1 MFKSLQKVDSRPV
14 WQILGL
20 AGLCILAQ
28 CSSSAKGG
36 PSGSGGAGG
45 EAGSGGI
52 VGTGG
57 SVSVGSGGVVGT
69 GGAAATAGSTAKGGA
84 SGTGGTVGSGGVFG
98 SGGVVG
104 VGGVVRTGGV
114 VGSGGQAGVVSHA
127 GVVGASGGAAGAG
140 SGGRA
145 VSGGVV
151 ASGGAIGTG
160 GVTPGAGGSTP
171 ATGGAT
177 GGGGAGTC
185 VSTCG
190 SHKWACWPMPN
201 PAGNG
206 PNTASYTTANGM
218 VHDNVTCL
226 DWQQVPSTTTYTV
239 TDAITYCASLT
250 LGGFSDWRVPT
261 RVEMSSIMDWTR
273 SPATDA
279 AFTSASG
286 FHKTGSNWILTV
298 KQIGAGA
305 GKDFAWSFNMGDGI
319 VSNALSAATLSR
331 VRCVHGNGTGE
342 GFSDP
347 AVPPAN
353 QYTALSA
360 DEVQDNYT
368 KLIWQRDGGAS
379 GLITWDAAVQ
389 YCATLTLGG
398 NTWRLPTV
406 RELATLVDEN
416 QVAPAINRTMFPNT
430 KYGARSN
437 NWYWASHHQRNST
450 TVSWGLN
457 FDDGFTGF
465 NVGVS
470 GDWNFWDAAYA
481 KCVR

>member
-1 MFKSLQKVDSRPV
+1 
-14 WQILGL
+14 
-20 AGLCILAQ
+20 
-28 CSSSAKGG
+28 
-36 PSGSGGAGG
+36 
-45 EAGSGGI
+45 
-52 VGTGG
+52 
-57 SVSVGSGGVVGT
+57 
-69 GGAAATAGSTAKGGA
+69 
-84 SGTGGTVGSGGVFG
+84 
-98 SGGVVG
+98 
-104 VGGVVRTGGV
+104 
-114 VGSGGQAGVVSHA
+114 
-127 GVVGASGGAAGAG
+127 
-140 SGGRA
+140 
-145 VSGGVV
+145 
-151 ASGGAIGTG
+151 
-160 GVTPGAGGSTP
+160 
-171 ATGGAT
+171 
-177 GGGGAGTC
+177 
-185 VSTCG
+185 
-190 SHKWACWPMPN
+190 MPN

-226 DWQQVPSTTTYTV
+226 DWQQVTSTTTYTV
-239 TDAITYCASLT
+239 TDAITYCTSLN
-250 LGGFSDWRVPT
+250 LGGYTDWRLPT

-331 VRCVHGNGTGE
+331 VRCVRGNGTGE

-353 QYTALSA
+353 QYTAIST

-368 KLIWQRDGGAS
+368 KLIWQRDGAAS

-389 YCATLTLGG
+389 YCAALTLGG

-450 TVSWGLN
+450 TASWGLN

-465 NVGVS
+465 NAGVS

>member
-1 MFKSLQKVDSRPV
+1 MFISPLKVDSRPASLV
-14 WQILGL
+14 LGL
-20 AGLCILAQ
+20 AWLCVLAQ

-36 PSGSGGAGG
+36 PSGSGGEGG
-45 EAGSGGI
+45 NGQVGSGGD
-52 VGTGG
+52 VGSGG
-57 SVSVGSGGVVGT
+57 SGTIASGGVAGVGGVARSGGVTGAGGVARSGGVVGT
-69 GGAAATAGSTAKGGA
+69 GG
-84 SGTGGTVGSGGVFG
+84 VMGSGGA
-98 SGGVVG
+98 VG
-104 VGGVVRTGGV
+104 F
-114 VGSGGQAGVVSHA
+114 
-127 GVVGASGGAAGAG
+127 
-140 SGGRA
+140 
-145 VSGGVV
+145 
-151 ASGGAIGTG
+151 
-160 GVTPGAGGSTP
+160 
-171 ATGGAT
+171 GGAT

-226 DWQQVPSTTTYTV
+226 DWQQVTSTTTYTV
-239 TDAITYCASLT
+239 TDAIAYCATVT

-331 VRCVHGNGTGE
+331 VRCVRGNGTGE

-353 QYTALSA
+353 QYTAIST

-368 KLIWQRDGGAS
+368 KLIWQRDGAAS
-379 GLITWDAAVQ
+379 GLITWDVAVQ

-398 NTWRLPTV
+398 NTWRLPSV

-450 TVSWGLN
+450 TASWGLN

-465 NVGVS
+465 NAGVS

>member
-1 MFKSLQKVDSRPV
+1 M
-14 WQILGL
+14 
-20 AGLCILAQ
+20 
-28 CSSSAKGG
+28 
-36 PSGSGGAGG
+36 GSGGDM
-45 EAGSGGI
+45 GSGGSGTI
-52 VGTGG
+52 ASGGVTGVGG
-57 SVSVGSGGVVGT
+57 VARSGGVVGT
-69 GGAAATAGSTAKGGA
+69 GGAMGL
-84 SGTGGTVGSGGVFG
+84 GGV
-98 SGGVVG
+98 
-104 VGGVVRTGGV
+104 
-114 VGSGGQAGVVSHA
+114 AGF
-127 GVVGASGGAAGAG
+127 
-140 SGGRA
+140 
-145 VSGGVV
+145 
-151 ASGGAIGTG
+151 
-160 GVTPGAGGSTP
+160 
-171 ATGGAT
+171 GGAT

-226 DWQQVPSTTTYTV
+226 DWQQVTSTTTYTV
-239 TDAITYCASLT
+239 TDAIAYCATVT

-331 VRCVHGNGTGE
+331 VRCVRGNGTGE

-353 QYTALSA
+353 QYTAIST

-368 KLIWQRDGGAS
+368 KLIWQRDGAAS

-389 YCATLTLGG
+389 YCAALTLGG

-450 TVSWGLN
+450 TASWGLN

-465 NVGVS
+465 NAGVS